1 MGQTI
6 IIVGGVAGGATAA
19 TRLRRLS
26 EDDHIIMFER
36 DEHISF
42 ANCGLPYYIGGVIE
56 QRESLIVET
65 KENLSSKFN
74 LDIRI
79 FSEVIKIDKTNKVVT
94 IREVKTGREY
104 QESFDKLI
112 LSPGANPI
120 VPPTPGIKS
129 SRVFTL
135 RNIPDTDKIKAFVS
149 EHKPQSAVIIG
160 GGFIG
165 IEMAENLVEIG
176 IETTVID
183 LANQILAPLD
193 FEMAKLAENE
203 CRRHGVNFFLE
214 DVVESFEDDG
224 QTLKLKSGKVLK
236 TDLVILAI
244 GVRPE
249 SKLAVEGGLK
259 VGPRGHIITTKTLQT
274 LDATSGDVMQ
284 DIYAVGDAIEVYD
297 LIDDSKTAI
306 ALAWPANRQARLVAD
321 HIHGMP
327 VQYEGSL
334 GTSVAKVFDLVMSS
348 TGNNAKILDRKKIAY
363 KSVIVSRHNH
373 AGYYPGASDIMLKL
387 VFDPKTGK
395 IFGAQ
400 AVGEEGTEKRIDV
413 IATAIKG
420 NLKVSDLANLE
431 LSYAP
436 PFGSAK
442 DPVNILGYAAH
453 NLMLG
458 LYDVV
463 SVFDVKRLIDEKAVI
478 IDARTALEFNLYHLP
493 TAINLP
499 YSSIRKQPDNLPKE
513 KATPLYVYCNTG
525 WTSYNAIQTL
535 RHLGYTNVYNISGGV
550 KLYKEVYET
559 VTASK
564 KKVVNKPAAPLTANP
579 GVIKIKVNAQGLQCP
594 GPIMKTYQAVEQ
606 LAEGEQ
612 VQIEASDSGFA
623 SDVEKWA
630 KSTGNTL
637 VSNVFEKGV
646 YRAVVQKGS
655 VDEVSTTSSAPTVGA
670 PNTTIVLFSGDMDK
684 AIAAMII
691 AQGARAM
698 GKNVTIFC
706 TFWGLSLLRKT
717 AHVKTKKSIMERMFG
732 MMLPKGANQLA
743 ISKMHMMGMG
753 TSMMKDIMKKKHVDS
768 LPQLMKDAQ
777 AAGVN
782 FMACTMSMDVL
793 GFKKEELI
801 DGIAYGGVASYLA
814 ESDKAGVTLFI

>member
-26 EDDHIIMFER
+26 EEDHIIMFER

-56 QRESLIVET
+56 QRESLVVET

-74 LDIRI
+74 LDIRN
-79 FSEVIKIDKTNKVVT
+79 FSEVIAIDKVAKTVK

-104 QESFDKLI
+104 EEKFDKLV

-135 RNIPDTDKIKAFVS
+135 RNIPDTDKIKSFINDK
-149 EHKPQSAVIIG
+149 KPQSAVIIG

-165 IEMAENLVEIG
+165 IEMAENLVELN

-203 CRRHGVNFFLE
+203 CRRHGVNFILE
-214 DVVESFEDDG
+214 DVVDTFEDDG

-244 GVRPE
+244 GVKPE

-259 VGPRGHIITTKTLQT
+259 VGPRGHILTTKTLQT
-274 LDATSGDVMQ
+274 MDAATGDINK
-284 DIYAVGDAIEVYD
+284 DIYAVGDAIEVHD
-297 LIDDSKTAI
+297 LVDDSKTAI

-321 HIHGMP
+321 HINGMD

-348 TGNNAKILDRKKIAY
+348 TGNNGKILDRKKVAY
-363 KSVIVSRHNH
+363 KAVIVSRHNH
-373 AGYYPGASDIMLKL
+373 AGYYPGATDIMLKIT
-387 VFDPKTGK
+387 FDPKTGK

-413 IATAIKG
+413 IATAVKG
-420 NLKVSDLANLE
+420 NLKVTDLPNLE

-442 DPVNILGYAAH
+442 DPVNILGYAAS
-453 NLMLG
+453 NLIRG
-458 LYDVV
+458 DYDVV
-463 SVFDVKRLIDEKAVI
+463 SVFDVKKLVEEKAFIV
-478 IDARTALEFNLYHLP
+478 DVRSPLEFGIGTLP
-493 TAINLP
+493 TAVNIP
-499 YSSIRKQPDNLPKE
+499 YSTIRKQPASLPKDKE
-513 KATPLYVYCNTG
+513 TPIYVVCNTG
-525 WTSYNAIQTL
+525 WTAYNAIMSL
-535 RHLGYTNVYNISGGV
+535 KHLGYTHIFNISGGM
-550 KLYKEVYET
+550 KLYKEVFEP
-559 VTASK
+559 VTATK
-564 KKVVNKPAAPLTANP
+564 KKAPVKLATPPAVGT
-579 GVIKIKVNAQGLQCP
+579 IKIKVNAQGLQCP
-594 GPIMKTYQAVEQ
+594 GPIMKTYQAVDQ
-606 LAEGEQ
+606 LAVGEQ

-623 SDVEKWA
+623 TDVEKWA
-630 KSTGNTL
+630 KATGNTL

-646 YRAVVQKGS
+646 YRAVVQKGTAEAENA
-655 VDEVSTTSSAPTVGA
+655 VNTSAPTVSA

-698 GKNVTIFC
+698 GKNVTVFC
-706 TFWGLSLLRKT
+706 TFWGLTLLRKT
-717 AHVKTKKSIMERMFG
+717 NKVKVKKTLIEKMFG
-732 MMLPKGANQLA
+732 WMLPRGPKQLK
-743 ISKMHMMGMG
+743 ISKLNMGGMG
-753 TSMMKDIMKKKHVDS
+753 TSMMKGIMKKKHVES
-768 LPQLMKDAQ
+768 LDELMQGAL
-777 AAGVN
+777 ASGVN
-782 FMACTMSMDVL
+782 LMACTMSMDVM
-793 GFKKEELI
+793 GIHKEELI
-801 DGIAYGGVASYLA
+801 EGIGYGGVASYLA

>member
-26 EDDHIIMFER
+26 EEDHIVMFER

-56 QRESLIVET
+56 QRDSLIVET
-65 KENLSSKFN
+65 KENLSAKFN
-74 LDIRI
+74 LDIRN
-79 FSEVIKIDKTNKVVT
+79 FSEVIRIDKSAKTVT
-94 IREVKTGREY
+94 VREVKTGREY
-104 QESFDKLI
+104 QEHFDKLI

-135 RNIPDTDKIKAFVS
+135 RNIPDTDKIKNYITTT
-149 EHKPQSAVIIG
+149 KPQSAVIIG

-165 IEMAENLVEIG
+165 VEMAENLVELG
-176 IETTVID
+176 IETTIID

-193 FEMAKLAENE
+193 FDMAKLAENE
-203 CRRHGVNFFLE
+203 MRRHGVNFFLE
-214 DVVESFEDDG
+214 DVVETFEDDG
-224 QTLKLKSGKVLK
+224 KTLKLKSGKVLS

-244 GVRPE
+244 GVKPE

-259 VGPRGHIITTKTLQT
+259 VGPRGHIVTSKTLQT
-274 LDATSGDVMQ
+274 YDAVTGDLVT

-321 HIHGMP
+321 HIHGMD
-327 VQYEGSL
+327 VSYDGSL
-334 GTSVAKVFDLVMSS
+334 GTSVAKVFDLVMAA
-348 TGNNAKILDRKKIAY
+348 TGNNTKILDRKKIAY
-363 KSVIVSRHNH
+363 KSIIVSRHNH
-373 AGYYPGASDIMLKL
+373 AGYYPGASDIMIKL
-387 VFDPKTGK
+387 IFDATTGR
-395 IFGAQ
+395 IYGAQ

-413 IATAIKG
+413 IATAMKG
-420 NLKVSDLANLE
+420 NLKVMDLPHLE

-442 DPVNILGYAAH
+442 DPVNIAGYAAS
-453 NLMLG
+453 NLIKG
-458 LYDVV
+458 DYDVV
-463 SVFDVKRLIDEKAVI
+463 SVFEVKKLIDTHAMI
-478 IDARTALEFNLYHLP
+478 IDARTALEFNIHHLP

-499 YSSIRKQPDNLPKE
+499 YATIRQKPAILPTDKD
-513 KATPLYVYCNTG
+513 TPLYVYCNTG
-525 WTSYNAIQTL
+525 WTSYNAIMTL
-535 RHLGYTNVYNISGGV
+535 RHLGYTHVYNISGGI
-550 KLYKEVYET
+550 KLYKEVYEP

-564 KKVVNKPAAPLTANP
+564 KKASLKPQLSADAGT
-579 GVIKIKVNAQGLQCP
+579 IKIKVNAQGLQCP
-594 GPIMKTYQAVEQ
+594 GPIMKTYQAVDS
-606 LAEGEQ
+606 LLEGEQ
-612 VQIEASDSGFA
+612 VQVEASDPGFA

-630 KSTGNTL
+630 ASTGNTL
-637 VSNVFEKGV
+637 ISNVFEKGV

-655 VDEVSTTSSAPTVGA
+655 TATSDVASAQAPTVSA
-670 PNTTIVLFSGDMDK
+670 PNTTLVLFSGDMDK
-684 AIAAMII
+684 AMASMII

-717 AHVKTKKSIMERMFG
+717 THVKVKKTFIEKMFG
-732 MMLPKGANQLA
+732 WMLPKGPDQFT
-743 ISKMHMMGMG
+743 ISKMNMLGMG
-753 TSMMKDIMKKKHVDS
+753 TAMMKGIMKKKNVDS
-768 LPQLMKDAQ
+768 LATLMNEAL

-782 FMACTMSMDVL
+782 IMACTMSMDVM
-793 GFKKEELI
+793 GIKKEELI
-801 DGIAYGGVASYLA
+801 DGISYGGVASYLA